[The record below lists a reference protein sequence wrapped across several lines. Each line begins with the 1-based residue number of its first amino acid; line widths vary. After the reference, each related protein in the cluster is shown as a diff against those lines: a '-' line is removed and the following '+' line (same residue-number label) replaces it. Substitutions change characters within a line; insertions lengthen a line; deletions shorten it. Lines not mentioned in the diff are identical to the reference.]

1 MGARRAKLAQQVFS
15 VEDGGSAAVRNPIS
29 SPSNLWFG
37 GEKET

>member
-1 MGARRAKLAQQVFS
+1 MKPTQQVFS
-15 VEDGGSAAVRNPIS
+15 VKGGGFAAARNPIS